1 MAKKYSASENCEVVS
16 VTSFCSKCPLPANN
30 LQPLVEGLRSAYG
43 RILPYIEEKNSSFL
57 PDKCTKT
64 SVVSILH
71 LLHNPTVFGFGAG
84 KEELLANGSKI
95 AVAPPLILLPTGRLN
110 CCNQAVCPGLAI
122 S

>member
-1 MAKKYSASENCEVVS
+1 MGKKSSASENCEVGGRHFVLRK
-16 VTSFCSKCPLPANN
+16 FPLPANN

-84 KEELLANGSKI
+84 KKIYWQTGPRLRLLRRSSCC
-95 AVAPPLILLPTGRLN
+95 PLG
-110 CCNQAVCPGLAI
+110 G
-122 S
+122 